1 MLQRA
6 VHPGEILEDEL
17 DELGITPTEL
27 ARQLDVPANRIGQI
41 IAGKRAITGDTA
53 LRLGHWF
60 GTDPQF
66 WLNLQSQHD
75 LALADR
81 QSGDAIRKLQTRDSQ
96 ETRSFEG
103 QLPS

>member
-6 VHPGEILEDEL
+6 VHPGLILKDEL

-27 ARQLDVPANRIGQI
+27 ARQLAVPANRISQI
-41 IAGKRAITGDTA
+41 IAGKRAVTGDTA

-81 QSGDAIRKLQTRDSQ
+81 QSGDAIRKLRTRASQ
-96 ETRSFEG
+96 EAPAG
-103 QLPS
+103 V

>member
-1 MLQRA
+1 MLKRA
-6 VHPGEILEDEL
+6 VHPGEILKDEL

-81 QSGDAIRKLQTRDSQ
+81 QSGDAIRAL
-96 ETRSFEG
+96 ETRASKEALAAAEG
-103 QLPS
+103 

>member
-1 MLQRA
+1 MRRKT
-6 VHPGEILEDEL
+6 
-17 DELGITPTEL
+17 TPDAFPL
-27 ARQLDVPANRIGQI
+27 SQI

-81 QSGDAIRKLQTRDSQ
+81 QSGDAIRKLQTRADR
-96 ETRSFEG
+96 EALAEA
-103 QLPS
+103 